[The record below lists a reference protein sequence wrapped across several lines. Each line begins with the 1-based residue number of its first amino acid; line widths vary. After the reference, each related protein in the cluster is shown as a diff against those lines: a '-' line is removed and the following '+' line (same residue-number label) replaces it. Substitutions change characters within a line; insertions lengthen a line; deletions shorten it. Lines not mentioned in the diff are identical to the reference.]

1 MTPAKKKTT
10 KKKVVEKKYQI
21 QASDLA
27 RFLTLTS
34 FDPSNLQ
41 EDVMAAHIY
50 ADEFCG
56 AKISETNYGHL
67 YAQGVLHLAAKFYA
81 TGDKTIEKPQDVPL
95 VCRHFFELA
104 KREFSGSKK

>member
-10 KKKVVEKKYQI
+10 KKKVVEKKYQV
-21 QASDLA
+21 QAADLA
-27 RFLTLTS
+27 RFLTLPS
-34 FDPSNLQ
+34 FDAGELQ
-41 EDVMAAHIY
+41 KDVTAAHVY
-50 ADEFCG
+50 ADQFCG

-81 TGDKTIEKPQDVPL
+81 TGETTIEKPTDVPL

-104 KREFSGSKK
+104 RREFSGSA